1 VTQCSHCRELR
12 KTKQVHIKCNC
23 GDARTAKGESNSA
36 PRKTHEPTFPGGVPE
51 HLIPIAT
58 VSSEHGSDSEHAANP
73 QAGSCPCNPG
83 GRCTCATARKSKRTT
98 VQEPPVDPSTALK
111 HSAGHEYRRVLP
123 KPRQNSSPVLPGRPG
138 PVHNPSTGSGKQSQR
153 PHIHTESLYSPY
165 ERAYDVNHS
174 HHTPPSDHSESDVS
188 PSLEVGPSPN
198 HISRAPGNQGDFGW
212 DAYPVIPVRS
222 LCTCGDSCSC
232 LGCFEHRG
240 PSAFQAYQGTSN
252 SPPCANPRYCP
263 SCVECAVV
271 LGHPSQQTDAPGS
284 FDTQTSSFM
293 DEWLRQLV
301 EGMPADDNTL
311 HPDTPVPNRSA
322 QPPPGT
328 SNCCGGNCG
337 CQPGFCVCVGECFG
351 ECCGTW
357 GEESDAACMSI
368 GSTSSL
374 PPIGLNCEWDI
385 PVGDQSWILAEHGI
399 SSDGSSEG
407 EMMPGVNPVGE
418 FNWGV

>member
-1 VTQCSHCRELR
+1 LSTV
-12 KTKQVHIKCNC
+12 
-23 GDARTAKGESNSA
+23 
-36 PRKTHEPTFPGGVPE
+36 VP
-51 HLIPIAT
+51 
-58 VSSEHGSDSEHAANP
+58 
-73 QAGSCPCNPG
+73 
-83 GRCTCATARKSKRTT
+83 
-98 VQEPPVDPSTALK
+98 PPFR
-111 HSAGHEYRRVLP
+111 H
-123 KPRQNSSPVLPGRPG
+123 
-138 PVHNPSTGSGKQSQR
+138 
-153 PHIHTESLYSPY
+153 
-165 ERAYDVNHS
+165 
-174 HHTPPSDHSESDVS
+174 
-188 PSLEVGPSPN
+188 
-198 HISRAPGNQGDFGW
+198 
-212 DAYPVIPVRS
+212 
-222 LCTCGDSCSC
+222 
-232 LGCFEHRG
+232 
-240 PSAFQAYQGTSN
+240 QGTSN